1 MANTRFAVA
10 THLLSFLSLAGD
22 RLANSDEIAAS
33 LQTHPAL
40 VRRMLSALREAGL
53 VSTQSGPGGGA
64 RLLRSAE
71 TISLL
76 DVYKAID
83 DDDDLFAVARMKTNP
98 DCPLGA
104 KIQATLECVLSAP
117 RAALH
122 EALARVTIRDVCER
136 ARAAA
141 TGVDPS
147 TPPQ

>member
-10 THLLSFLSLAGD
+10 THLLSFLTLAGD
-22 RLANSDEIAAS
+22 RLANSEEIASS

-40 VRRMLSALREAGL
+40 VRRMLSALREADL
-53 VSTQSGPGGGA
+53 VSTQPGPGGGA
-64 RLLRSAE
+64 RLGRSPE
-71 TISLL
+71 SISLL

-104 KIQATLECVLSAP
+104 NIQATLECVLAAP

-122 EALARVTIRDVCER
+122 QALGRVTIRDVCER
-136 ARAAA
+136 AQAASGGEIGRAH
-141 TGVDPS
+141 V
-147 TPPQ
+147 

>member
-40 VRRMLSALREAGL
+40 VRRMLSSLREAGL
-53 VSTQSGPGGGA
+53 VTTQPGPGGGA
-64 RLLRSAE
+64 RLGRSPE
-71 TISLL
+71 SISLL

-83 DDDDLFAVARMKTNP
+83 DDDDLFAVARMRPNP

-104 KIQATLECVLSAP
+104 NIQATLDCVLAAP

-122 EALARVTIRDVCER
+122 EALGRVTIREVCER
-136 ARAAA
+136 AKTAAGSA
-141 TGVDPS
+141 GPVAHP
-147 TPPQ
+147 